1 MKSSTKSKSLHG
13 IFLVIN
19 AIARVIK
26 ASALEPDLAIM
37 PAGDKTEIGSRGI
50 NLSGGQRQRISI
62 AR

>member
-1 MKSSTKSKSLHG
+1 MYLWLGLTLN
-13 IFLVIN
+13 V
-19 AIARVIK
+19 RVIK